1 MPKAD
6 IPEFLRS
13 QLKEQGYSDDAIKEL
28 WKWYD
33 FSDKKGV
40 ASY

>member
-1 MPKAD
+1 MTKARL
-6 IPEFLRS
+6 PEALIDQLR
-13 QLKEQGYSDDAIKEL
+13 EQGYSDDVIKEL

-33 FSDKKGV
+33 YSEKKGV